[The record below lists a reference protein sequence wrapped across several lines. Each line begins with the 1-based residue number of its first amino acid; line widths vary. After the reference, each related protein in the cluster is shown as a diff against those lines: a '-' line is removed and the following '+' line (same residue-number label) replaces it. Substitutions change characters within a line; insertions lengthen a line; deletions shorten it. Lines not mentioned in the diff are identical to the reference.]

1 MKADWL
7 NDQRFNSI
15 DERKKKYLVK
25 MLMQME
31 GKSTNE
37 GMKVFLQTS
46 KEMKKEGLNLTQDEG
61 KLMIEYLMSNMSPEE
76 KSKWNKISAMLQSH
90 RQER

>member
-7 NDQRFNSI
+7 NDSRFNKI
-15 DERKKKYLVK
+15 DERKKKYLVS
-25 MLMQME
+25 MLSKLE

-37 GMKVFLQTS
+37 AMKVFLQTS

-76 KSKWNKISAMLQSH
+76 KSKWSKISAMLQSP
-90 RQER
+90 RQGH